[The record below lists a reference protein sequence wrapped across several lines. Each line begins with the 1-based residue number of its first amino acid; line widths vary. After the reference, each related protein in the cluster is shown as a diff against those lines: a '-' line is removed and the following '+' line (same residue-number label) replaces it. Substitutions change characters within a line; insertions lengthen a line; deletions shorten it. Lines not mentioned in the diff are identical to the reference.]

1 MAAAAD
7 PNSKKPPDKQSYS
20 GTMTQVKTKWIDVS
34 LFKTD
39 HRATFGLEGEE
50 IAGLIAGLGI
60 PSNMVLSF
68 DDSQKQNKKLML
80 EVDEALD
87 MSEVRLHEA
96 IIVKPGLR
104 TRPLKEHA
112 FKTYMNVFKIGV
124 RDSDKSIMDLLSSFG
139 DVIGI
144 QYQKLSIKANS
155 SERLKK
161 LQNVRTENRIV
172 LMRLKKFLP
181 TFGWLEDKDGKGT
194 KIKFTYNGQIKTC
207 PRCWETVD
215 ACPGQGDRDLCA
227 RRMEE
232 FDKPSVKDAWDWFV
246 HQAES
251 GEDDLNHVQ
260 GVIKARNAEIFSIPP
275 GTSID
280 DMFSWFQKNNISVP
294 IEKFVDSTNP
304 KIKHIM
310 DIDQDLMMEVMG
322 MNQAVFVRE
331 DDGTGHRIRITAYDK
346 PPEVP
351 PFSDQDQEQQSSSQ
365 RVEEDDQ
372 KEEVPMILHQIQ
384 EPLQTTLQQTQ
395 LKFLA
400 IQFQF
405 QTQFQTQ
412 LLFQNLYLLQL
423 PLQNLHLLQHV
434 LQKLFLLRLRQKML
448 EPSQRNLQY
457 LKFFLI
463 F

>member
-1 MAAAAD
+1 M
-7 PNSKKPPDKQSYS
+7 
-20 GTMTQVKTKWIDVS
+20 
-34 LFKTD
+34 
-39 HRATFGLEGEE
+39 EGE
-50 IAGLIAGLGI
+50 
-60 PSNMVLSF
+60 
-68 DDSQKQNKKLML
+68 
-80 EVDEALD
+80 
-87 MSEVRLHEA
+87 
-96 IIVKPGLR
+96 
-104 TRPLKEHA
+104 
-112 FKTYMNVFKIGV
+112 
-124 RDSDKSIMDLLSSFG
+124 
-139 DVIGI
+139 
-144 QYQKLSIKANS
+144 
-155 SERLKK
+155 
-161 LQNVRTENRIV
+161 
-172 LMRLKKFLP
+172 
-181 TFGWLEDKDGKGT
+181 

-232 FDKPSVKDAWDWFV
+232 FDEPSVKDAWDWFV

-384 EPLQTTLQQTQ
+384 EQLQTTLQQTQ

-400 IQFQF
+400 IQF
-405 QTQFQTQ
+405 QFQTQ

-463 F
+463 FWTTRR